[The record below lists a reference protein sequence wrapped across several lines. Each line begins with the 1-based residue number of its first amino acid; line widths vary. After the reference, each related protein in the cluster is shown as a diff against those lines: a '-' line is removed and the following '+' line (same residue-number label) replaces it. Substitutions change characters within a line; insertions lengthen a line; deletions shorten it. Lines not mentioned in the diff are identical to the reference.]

1 MNNALTIVFCIYC
14 ERVLF
19 SIWSIKTVFEIK
31 IKGCCGRANTVI
43 IVSAII
49 SRNNTIQTAI
59 HHVVSIYYVLTP
71 GKPSVIEIIPSFS
84 LAYFLPKNYLT
95 FQYLFICWSF
105 FNFGSYQCCILV
117 VSLYYLLSS
126 VRYPY
131 E

>member
-1 MNNALTIVFCIYC
+1 MCYLTEKKLLEQRIDNCVMHILWKGSIFELVNKNCIWDKNK
-14 ERVLF
+14 RVL
-19 SIWSIKTVFEIK
+19 WSGKYCHHCV
-31 IKGCCGRANTVI
+31 R
-43 IVSAII
+43 II

-59 HHVVSIYYVLTP
+59 HHVVSIYYVFTP

-117 VSLYYLLSS
+117 VSL
-126 VRYPY
+126 
-131 E
+131 